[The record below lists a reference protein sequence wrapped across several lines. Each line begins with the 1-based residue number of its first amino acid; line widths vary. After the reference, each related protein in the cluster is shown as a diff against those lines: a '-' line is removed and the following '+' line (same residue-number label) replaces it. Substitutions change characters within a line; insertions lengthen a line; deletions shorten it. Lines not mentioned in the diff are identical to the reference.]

1 MKCSKPLLIFLL
13 VALGQASAA
22 DIALPEMGSSAA
34 EILTPEEENRY
45 GRQMFYEYRRLG
57 YVVDDPM
64 LSDYIDRLGYRLVAH
79 SERPEQDFTFFIVRS
94 NDINAFAA
102 PGGFVGVN
110 AGLMYLAQRED
121 ELAAVMGHEVAHVTQ
136 RHLVRAYEKMQKST
150 LPIALAM
157 LGALVATR
165 NTSGDATQAILASG
179 IGAMQQQQIN
189 FTRHNEYEADRIG
202 IGILHRTGFAPV
214 AAADFFKRLANE
226 SRANGEGPPPY
237 LRTHPVTITRV
248 SEAHERATRLV
259 REEPLAE
266 AIYQPDDAL
275 FALMKHRARVLSA
288 DAPAILVQD
297 YRRELKNAAEAARIP
312 LQYGLGMALSRAAE
326 HTEAVRTLTTL
337 ADARPGHVP
346 FEVALAQALVAGGRH
361 AEAAKRLAPLHETWP
376 DSAPITIAYAEALTA
391 SADPAKGRQ
400 AAGVLRPL
408 VNKRG
413 GDPTLQL
420 AFARANEL
428 AGDED
433 RALEAHA
440 EVALFTGRPFDAM
453 EQLKR
458 LLDRPSVSYYQ
469 RARVE
474 ARIAE
479 ITPFILELERR
490 RIHPETERRLGALPP
505 AGTP

>member
-1 MKCSKPLLIFLL
+1 MKFSKPTLIALLLFLNC
-13 VALGQASAA
+13 ARAT
-22 DIALPEMGSSAA
+22 DISLPEMGSSAA

-64 LSDYIDRLGYRLVAH
+64 LSEYIENLGYRLVAH

-94 NDINAFAA
+94 NDVNAFAA

-150 LPIALAM
+150 IPIALAM

-165 NTSGDATQAILASG
+165 NTSGDATEAILASG

-202 IGILHRTGFAPV
+202 IGILYRTGFAPV
-214 AAADFFKRLANE
+214 AAAEFFKRLANE
-226 SRANGEGPPPY
+226 TRANGEGPPPY

-248 SEAHERATRLV
+248 SEANERASKLIA
-259 REEPLAE
+259 EEPVVAAL
-266 AIYQPDDAL
+266 YQPDNET
-275 FALMKHRARVLSA
+275 FALMKHRARVLSS
-288 DAPAILVQD
+288 DSPSLLVTD
-297 YRRELKNAAEAARIP
+297 YQREVKRAKPEDREP
-312 LQYGLGMALSRAAE
+312 LEYGLGLSLSRAAS
-326 HTEAVRTLTTL
+326 HTEAVALLKKLLDRHPDSLNY
-337 ADARPGHVP
+337 RIS
-346 FEVALAQALVAGGRH
+346 LAQAEVAAGQHLSAG
-361 AEAAKRLAPLHETWP
+361 KRLEPLLDDYP
-376 DSAPITIAYAEALTA
+376 DSAPLKIAYAEALIA
-391 SADPAKGRQ
+391 SSQSEQGKK
-400 AAGVLRPL
+400 AAETLRPL

-413 GDPTLQL
+413 WDPTLQL
-420 AFARANEL
+420 TFARANEL

-440 EVALFTGRPFDAM
+440 EVALYTGRPFDAM

-458 LLDRPSVSYYQ
+458 LLERPSVSYYQ

-479 ITPFILELERR
+479 ITPYILELERR
-490 RIHPETERRLGALPP
+490 RIRPETEQRMGL
-505 AGTP
+505 TN

>member
-1 MKCSKPLLIFLL
+1 MKFSKPALIFLL
-13 VALGQASAA
+13 LTAGLTQAAE
-22 DIALPEMGSSAA
+22 INLPEMGSSAA
-34 EILTPEEENRY
+34 EILTPEEEDRY

-57 YVVDDPM
+57 YVIDDPM
-64 LSDYIDRLGYRLVAH
+64 LADYIEALGYRLVAH

-110 AGLMYLAQRED
+110 AGLMYLARRED

-179 IGAMQQQQIN
+179 MGAIQQQQIN

-202 IGILHRTGFAPV
+202 IGILYRTGFAPV

-248 SEAHERATRLV
+248 SEAHERADRLM
-259 REEPLAE
+259 EETPVTE
-266 AIYQPDDAL
+266 SIYRPDDAN

-288 DAPAILVQD
+288 DAPGALIAD
-297 YRRELKNAAEAARIP
+297 YRRELKNTDEASRQS
-312 LQYGLGMALSRAAE
+312 LQYGLGIALSLGAE
-326 HTEAVRTLTTL
+326 HEEALRILGAL
-337 ADARPGHVP
+337 ADASPGQLP
-346 FEVALAQALVAGGRH
+346 FEIALAEARLANRQH
-361 AEAAKRLAPLHETWP
+361 AEAARRLAPLVEQFP
-376 DSAPITIAYAEALTA
+376 DSAPLKIAFAGALTA
-391 SADPAKGRQ
+391 SAEKAKGRQ
-400 AAGVLRPL
+400 AAEVLRPL
-408 VNKRG
+408 INKRG
-413 GDPTLQL
+413 YDPTLQL

-428 AGDED
+428 SGDED

-440 EVALFTGRPFDAM
+440 EVALYTGRPFDAM

-458 LLDRPSVSYYQ
+458 LLERPSISYYQ

-474 ARIAE
+474 ARVAE

-490 RIHPETERRLGALPP
+490 RMHPETDQRLGLSVNN
-505 AGTP
+505 GM

>member
-1 MKCSKPLLIFLL
+1 MKFSKPALIFLL
-13 VALGQASAA
+13 MALGHANAT
-22 DIALPEMGSSAA
+22 DISLPEMGSSAA
-34 EILTPEEENRY
+34 EILTPEEEDRY

-57 YVVDDPM
+57 YVVDDPL
-64 LSDYIDRLGYRLVAH
+64 LSDYIDRLGYRLVSN
-79 SERPEQDFTFFIVRS
+79 SERPEQNFTFFVVRS

-110 AGLMYLAQRED
+110 AGLMYLAKRED

-136 RHLVRAYEKMQKST
+136 RHLVRAYERMQKST

-165 NTSGDATQAILASG
+165 NTEGDATQAILASG

-214 AAADFFKRLANE
+214 AAADFFKRLSTE

-248 SEAHERATRLV
+248 SEANERAGKLEK
-259 REEPLAE
+259 EEPVTA
-266 AIYQPDDAL
+266 AIYKPDDVM
-275 FALMKHRARVLSA
+275 FALMKHRARVLST
-288 DAPAILVQD
+288 DTPSMLVED
-297 YRRELKNAAEAARIP
+297 YRRELKRAPETAQVALN
-312 LQYGLGMALSRAAE
+312 YGLGIALSRAAE
-326 HTEAVRTLTTL
+326 HREAIKVLGTL
-337 ADARPGHVP
+337 ATTHAGQLP
-346 FEVALAQALVAGGRH
+346 FEIALAQAQVAGGEH
-361 AEAAKRLAPLHETWP
+361 LAASKRLEPLLDSYP
-376 DSAPITIAYAEALTA
+376 DSAPLKIAYADALTA
-391 SADPAKGRQ
+391 STEKDQGRK
-400 AAGVLRPL
+400 AGEVLRPL
-408 VNKRG
+408 INKRG
-413 GDPTLQL
+413 SDPTLQL

-428 AGDED
+428 SGDED

-440 EVALFTGRPFDAM
+440 EVALYTGRPFDAM

-458 LLDRPSVSYYQ
+458 LLDRPGVSYYQ

-479 ITPFILELERR
+479 ITPFLLELERR
-490 RIHPETERRLGALPP
+490 RIHPETEQRLGLSVNTAD
-505 AGTP
+505 